1 MNNSLELIKQI
12 YKPYRLTIKNSAII
26 LDTTEGKYIVKEKK
40 KEDVNKIYNYLKSRN
55 FDYFPKL
62 IDDNREDVNIYEY
75 IEDTSM
81 PIEQKSSD
89 MIDIVALLHSKT
101 TYYKKVSEDKYKQIY
116 EDILNNINYLK
127 NYYINLFKNI
137 DEEIYMSPSH
147 YMLIRNSSKIM
158 ASLDFANSE
167 LEAWYEMVKK
177 NNKQRVALIHNN
189 LNLDHFRKNNK
200 GYLISW
206 DKAVMDTPVL
216 DLVIFYKNEF
226 INIDF
231 ETILEE
237 YLKKSPFSEEEKKL
251 FFILISILDE
261 IKLDNIKLPIKCGD
275 KVGVL
280 RLKEGNKIVNSTYL
294 TVKKDVKKANI
305 MELYI
310 RNIKNILVGSI

>member
-89 MIDIVALLHSKT
+89 MIDIVALLHRKT

-261 IKLDNIKLPIKCGD
+261 IKLDNNELSSCQ
-275 KVGVL
+275 KVRKSL
-280 RLKEGNKIVNSTYL
+280 DY
-294 TVKKDVKKANI
+294 
-305 MELYI
+305 LYI
-310 RNIKNILVGSI
+310 TENLVRPYYSIKEEEK